1 MMGSYELVGKAV
13 STWDTGEHAGLGV
26 SFESNQIWYAA
37 QVVHVFLGSGRGLG
51 VYPQSFDV
59 RCSRTMELF
68 GRDVVGSFDTTES
81 KSNQRQSLL
90 NVEIKSTSKFSSHEQ
105 EKKDYNAVEEV

>member
-1 MMGSYELVGKAV
+1 
-13 STWDTGEHAGLGV
+13 
-26 SFESNQIWYAA
+26 
-37 QVVHVFLGSGRGLG
+37 
-51 VYPQSFDV
+51 
-59 RCSRTMELF
+59 MELF